1 MGIYQQLNN
10 ERQQLLLLRNIWTVN
25 MVTESPCTL
34 QKRQKGKK
42 KHRIE
47 NIQATPPA
55 QLQKNK

>member
-1 MGIYQQLNN
+1 
-10 ERQQLLLLRNIWTVN
+10 